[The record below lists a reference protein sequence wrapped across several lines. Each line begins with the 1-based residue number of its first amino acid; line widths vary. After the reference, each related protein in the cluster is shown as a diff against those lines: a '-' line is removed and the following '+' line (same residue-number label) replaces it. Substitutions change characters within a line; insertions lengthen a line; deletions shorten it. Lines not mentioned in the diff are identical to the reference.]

1 MSHIFINKS
10 AAEAVVD
17 GQSQNAASQVLA
29 FHQNLPHYEQTPL
42 HSLPQVAKELQ
53 LSHVF
58 VKDESS
64 RFGLPSFKILG
75 ASWAVYRALAER
87 LRLDPAAFMDD
98 NRGSQFWVRLGSM
111 ARAEGLSLVSCTEG
125 NWGRAVS
132 RMAKYIGI
140 PAMIYVP
147 SFMPE
152 TTRARIRSEGAEL
165 LVVDGSY
172 DDGVAAARAE
182 SERNELAILAMDMGW
197 EGYKT
202 FPGVR
207 CILNLSPGPISLTC
221 IKWVVEG
228 YSTMLNESD
237 LQVQEA
243 TGAKT
248 ATHAFIPVGVGS
260 IAHAVTQHYK
270 AFPLGHRSRASVMT
284 VEPTTAACLRAS
296 LESGQ
301 ITTVDTG
308 DSIMCGMNCGT
319 VSSTAWS
326 TLKSGVDAD
335 ITVMDGEAHAAV
347 EELSTMGLQP
357 GPCGAATLSALRKAC
372 FDAREELGLD
382 QNATVV
388 LFCTEGKREYE
399 IPA

>member
-1 MSHIFINKS
+1 MSPIFINKS
-10 AAEAVVD
+10 AAEATVD
-17 GQSQNAASQVLA
+17 GQSPSAASAVLA
-29 FHQNLPHYEQTPL
+29 FHQKLPHYEQTPL
-42 HSLPQVAKELQ
+42 HPLPQVAKELQ
-53 LSHVF
+53 LGHVF
-58 VKDESS
+58 IKDESS

-75 ASWAVYRALAER
+75 ASWAVFRAVAER
-87 LRLDPAAFMDD
+87 LHLDPTAFMED
-98 NRGSQFWVRLGSM
+98 NHGSEFWARLGTM

-140 PAMIYVP
+140 PAKIYVP

-182 SERNELAILAMDMGW
+182 SERNELAIFAMDMGLQ
-197 EGYKT
+197 GYQT
-202 FPGVR
+202 FPG
-207 CILNLSPGPISLTC
+207 
-221 IKWVVEG
+221 WVVEG

-237 LQVQEA
+237 VQVPKA
-243 TGAKT
+243 TGGKA

-260 IAHAVTQHYK
+260 IAHAVTKHYK
-270 AFPLGHRSRASVMT
+270 KHPLGSQSRASVMT

-296 LESGQ
+296 LEAGQ
-301 ITTVDTG
+301 ITTVETG

-319 VSSTAWS
+319 VSSTAWP
-326 TLKSGVDAD
+326 TLASGVDAD
-335 ITVMDGEAHAAV
+335 ISVTDAEAHAAV
-347 EELSTMGLQP
+347 TELSTMGLQP

-372 FDAREELGLD
+372 SEAREELGFTPD
-382 QNATVV
+382 STVV
-388 LFCTEGKREYE
+388 LFCTEGQREYE
-399 IPA
+399 IPV

>member
-1 MSHIFINKS
+1 MSPIFINKS
-10 AAEAVVD
+10 AAEGIVD
-17 GQSQNAASQVLA
+17 GHSTTAASQVLA
-29 FHQNLPHYEQTPL
+29 FHQKLPHYEQTPL
-42 HSLPQVAKELQ
+42 LSLPQVAKELQ
-53 LSHVF
+53 LGHVL
-58 VKDESS
+58 VKDESN

-75 ASWAVYRALAER
+75 ASWAVFRAVAER
-87 LRLDPAAFMDD
+87 LRLDPAAFMED
-98 NRGSQFWVRLGSM
+98 NHGNEFWARLGTM

-140 PAMIYVP
+140 PAKIYVP

-182 SERNELAILAMDMGW
+182 SEANDLAILAMDMGW
-197 EGYKT
+197 EGYQE
-202 FPGVR
+202 FPGV
-207 CILNLSPGPISLTC
+207 CYIFKPYPGSITLTYSQ
-221 IKWVVEG
+221 WVVEG

-237 LQVQEA
+237 LQVPEA
-243 TGAKT
+243 TGGKT
-248 ATHAFIPVGVGS
+248 VTHAFIPVGVGS
-260 IAHAVTQHYK
+260 IAHAVTKHYK
-270 AFPLGHRSRASVMT
+270 KLPLGSQSRASVLT
-284 VEPTTAACLRAS
+284 VEPTTAACLKAS
-296 LESGQ
+296 LEAGQ
-301 ITTVDTG
+301 MTTVETG

-319 VSSTAWS
+319 VSSTAWP
-326 TLKSGVDAD
+326 TLASGVDAD
-335 ITVMDGEAHAAV
+335 VTVTDKEAHAAV
-347 EELSTMGLQP
+347 SELGTMGLQP

-372 FDAREELGLD
+372 LEARESLGFTKD
-382 QNATVV
+382 STVV